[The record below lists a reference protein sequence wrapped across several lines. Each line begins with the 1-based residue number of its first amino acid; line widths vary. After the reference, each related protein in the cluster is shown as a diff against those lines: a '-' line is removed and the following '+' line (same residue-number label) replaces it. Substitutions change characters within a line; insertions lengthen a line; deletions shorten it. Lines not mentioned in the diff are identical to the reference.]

1 MCPPQTVGD
10 IEADGRRETRCLCV
24 LVPLAEVMGEDL
36 KSEAVA
42 YEKESQFQGLIN
54 CRLGFPRLVPMF
66 QLLKAKKVHGFRGSV
81 ATRECL
87 TESLL
92 CREANPH

>member
-42 YEKESQFQGLIN
+42 YEKESQFQGSIN
-54 CRLGFPRLVPMF
+54 RFEGLSKTGPSGFSAF
-66 QLLKAKKVHGFRGSV
+66 EG
-81 ATRECL
+81 
-87 TESLL
+87 
-92 CREANPH
+92 